1 MPRRGSEVP
10 SLVLSD
16 VSSRDSG
23 LEDLEEGDE
32 ESDEEVK
39 VVVNDEGK
47 LQVDAEMTKSG
58 EKRFGRILVAPVIED
73 SEVVW
78 KFGSNGEVDNIQE

>member
-1 MPRRGSEVP
+1 MP

-32 ESDEEVK
+32 ESDEETSNAVCEEEKAKLNVGVK
-39 VVVNDEGK
+39 NAK
-47 LQVDAEMTKSG
+47 
-58 EKRFGRILVAPVIED
+58 EKKFARIYVAPVI
-73 SEVVW
+73 SSPEVVQEH
-78 KFGSNGEVDNIQE
+78 GSSV